1 MSYGILRTDESLE
14 MSLRGQLVEVSW
26 VRVTEW
32 DYDKNA
38 CCDADGNRGREEFSY
53 DDSDP
58 EDIVVTDEGNEGM
71 ALSPEEI
78 VEVLKHIE
86 AHQSQE
92 PPDWPEDD
100 DEPDCDDRGD

>member
-1 MSYGILRTDESLE
+1 
-14 MSLRGQLVEVSW
+14 
-26 VRVTEW
+26 
-32 DYDKNA
+32 
-38 CCDADGNRGREEFSY
+38 
-53 DDSDP
+53 
-58 EDIVVTDEGNEGM
+58 M